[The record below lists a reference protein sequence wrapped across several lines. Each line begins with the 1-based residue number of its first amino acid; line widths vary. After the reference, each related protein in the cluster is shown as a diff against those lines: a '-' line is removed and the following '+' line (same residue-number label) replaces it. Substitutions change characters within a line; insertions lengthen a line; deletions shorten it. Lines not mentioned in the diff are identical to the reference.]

1 MQRYNIT
8 ELSSKTLEELQEIAR
23 EIGFSPDAFPE
34 KRELIYEI
42 LDQQAV
48 TVAETTSVKRKP
60 GRPRKSSSAEESTHE
75 TRKSTPAI
83 SSAPADDAPEASED
97 APEVEQLI
105 SFFRQNA
112 DKQIEII
119 LKGDKDYSYK
129 ISKSNVK
136 TILDTYDFAKIL
148 KEVYGNQARKT
159 EMTKVY
165 KVLSLRLSKS
175 EQPTNT
181 KTLP

>member
-60 GRPRKSSSAEESTHE
+60 GRPRKSSSAEESAHE
-75 TRKSTPAI
+75 TPKSTPAT

-97 APEVEQLI
+97 APEV
-105 SFFRQNA
+105 
-112 DKQIEII
+112 
-119 LKGDKDYSYK
+119 
-129 ISKSNVK
+129 
-136 TILDTYDFAKIL
+136 
-148 KEVYGNQARKT
+148 
-159 EMTKVY
+159 
-165 KVLSLRLSKS
+165 
-175 EQPTNT
+175 
-181 KTLP
+181 

>member
-60 GRPRKSSSAEESTHE
+60 GRPRKSSSALEGRPRLRFWLLYLGVVLRGFGGVISGSRRGSGGRLGRFMGRLFGRRGLARA
-75 TRKSTPAI
+75 TRLA
-83 SSAPADDAPEASED
+83 
-97 APEVEQLI
+97 
-105 SFFRQNA
+105 
-112 DKQIEII
+112 
-119 LKGDKDYSYK
+119 
-129 ISKSNVK
+129 
-136 TILDTYDFAKIL
+136 LDT
-148 KEVYGNQARKT
+148 
-159 EMTKVY
+159 
-165 KVLSLRLSKS
+165 RLSATVTACWS
-175 EQPTNT
+175 RIS
-181 KTLP
+181 